1 MPWDWCPK
9 SSTYSQS
16 DHCHGHDGWQMTA
29 ERNKGCVIWTKCG
42 NWRCFFSKCA
52 FLYETKYFITISTF
66 VFQIKDYLVF
76 KDEWFR
82 YFKQYLVNH
91 ILVNTSYKRNT
102 IHIFSTECLVNIWN
116 CYRKG
121 GRLFILQENDSQINL
136 TQKRHRND
144 TIEEHNCQGEK
155 NYRT

>member
-9 SSTYSQS
+9 SSKYSQI

-29 ERNKGCVIWTKCG
+29 ERNKGCVIWTKCES
-42 NWRCFFSKCA
+42 WRCFFSKCA

-91 ILVNTSYKRNT
+91 ILVNTSDKRKPFTYSPLNALWT
-102 IHIFSTECLVNIWN
+102 SGIVIEKEEIIYFARKWFSDQSNSE
-116 CYRKG
+116 K
-121 GRLFILQENDSQINL
+121 
-136 TQKRHRND
+136 TQKW
-144 TIEEHNCQGEK
+144 HNWRAQLSRWKEW
-155 NYRT
+155 